1 MKENDTFEFF
11 QKHLD
16 VTLDFKVTYENH
28 LNNVIAKI
36 SKTIGFSRK
45 LQNLFPGTTL
55 NTIYKA
61 FVRPRLDYSAV
72 LYDQV
77 FNNLF
82 TEYLE
87 SVQYNA
93 CLALAGVIMGTS
105 KDEIYQKVGSEVLV

>member
-28 LNNVIAKI
+28 LNNVIAKV
-36 SKTIGFSRK
+36 SNTIGFSRK
-45 LQNLFPGTTL
+45 LRNLFPGTTL

-72 LYDQV
+72 LYDQA

-93 CLALAGVIMGTS
+93 CLPLAGVIMGTS